1 MKSISGG
8 GMGGIAG
15 SIGAIA
21 SAGAGAC
28 AGGVCAVGG
37 SAAAGL
43 LSAGSAGGL
52 AGMAAAS
59 GAPIFV
65 QPDAGLGHPGL
76 PWWAKLSVC
85 VLVLSIAYTCA
96 AMRNTPKMA
105 MAAAFGGLLVLV
117 AELRWLPGGLTVEYL
132 AIAIGVVPLVW
143 GPLVLQIRFG
153 KLGVTILRWISG
165 ALAIAGIL
173 AAIWLQFAMGLHP
186 CPLCWVERE
195 ALAGIA
201 VGVFLRQNWLIFAEI
216 LLGLSATMAQLIEMQ
231 NASTA
236 LSHVCS
242 LLSGVAETC
251 GETGARLLGP
261 APLGIWAAALFC
273 ILWVAAF
280 GLFAQRRTDGS
291 GVLS

>member
-1 MKSISGG
+1 
-8 GMGGIAG
+8 MGGIAG

-28 AGGVCAVGG
+28 AGGVCTVGG

-65 QPDAGLGHPGL
+65 QPDTALGQPGL

-96 AMRNTPKMA
+96 AMQNTPRMA
-105 MAAAFGGLLVLV
+105 IVAALGGLLVLV
-117 AELRWLPGGLTVEYL
+117 AELRWLPGGMTVEYL
-132 AIAIGVVPLVW
+132 AIAIGVVPLVF
-143 GPLVLQIRFG
+143 GPLASNLRFG
-153 KLGVTILRWISG
+153 KLGVTVLRWISG
-165 ALAIAGIL
+165 TLAIAGIL
-173 AAIWLQFAMGLHP
+173 AAFWLQFATGLHP

-201 VGVFLRQNWLIFAEI
+201 AGAFLRQNWLILWEV
-216 LLGLSATMAQLIEMQ
+216 LVGLTATMAQLIEMQ
-231 NASTA
+231 NATTA

-242 LLSGVAETC
+242 LMSGVAENC
-251 GETGARLLGP
+251 GKAGAKLLGP